1 MLDFILFSATI
12 FFQIYPNLQVLAAQ
26 KKAKESDTGDGL
38 GSALAESLNPQV
50 LAIFFAFSS
59 IESFTN
65 HKHIELS
72 GVCACTRLALK
83 T

>member
-1 MLDFILFSATI
+1 M
-12 FFQIYPNLQVLAAQ
+12 LAAQ
-26 KKAKESDTGDGL
+26 KETQESDTGDGL

-50 LAIFFAFSS
+50 LAIFLAFSS
-59 IESFTN
+59 IESIKN

-72 GVCACTRLALK
+72 GVCACTHVTLK